1 MILKDM
7 SSIIGGIYLVGET
20 FPLNAFRYFD
30 IYVSLPVEYLRI
42 MPDVSVG
49 KLVYKGIH

>member
-1 MILKDM
+1 MILKDV
-7 SSIIGGIYLVGET
+7 SSVIGRIYLVSET

-30 IYVSLPVEYLRI
+30 IYVALPVEYLRI

-49 KLVYKGIH
+49 KLVYKRIH

>member
-1 MILKDM
+1 M

-30 IYVSLPVEYLRI
+30 IYVALPVEYLRI
-42 MPDVSVG
+42 MSDMGVG
-49 KLVYKGIH
+49 KLVYERVH